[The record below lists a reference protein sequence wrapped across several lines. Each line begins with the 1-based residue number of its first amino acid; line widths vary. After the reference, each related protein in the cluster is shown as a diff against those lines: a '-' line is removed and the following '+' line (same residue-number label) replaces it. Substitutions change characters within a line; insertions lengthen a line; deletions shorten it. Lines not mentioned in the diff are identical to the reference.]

1 MQLGEKGVQRG
12 VARLLD
18 FSDWEVFEYEISIFS
33 AVLEL
38 CSVYYR
44 WF

>member
-12 VARLLD
+12 VARLLI
-18 FSDWEVFEYEISIFS
+18 FSYWEVLYEISIFS

-38 CSVYYR
+38 CSAYSR